1 MSLSELDL
9 KICYRSDRDD
19 IINDFYEK
27 VLTES
32 CKYERAVGYFS
43 TQSLLL
49 LHRGLEHFEKN
60 NGKIFLIASPQLNE
74 EDIRII
80 KNGYENREKV
90 LKKIIM
96 NSLYIPEEDKDI
108 LTLNKIEKLIAM
120 NRLSIRIAF
129 NKNGGI
135 FHEKIGI
142 VTDELGNKIAFT
154 GSLNETNNAFKNNF
168 ESIDLFFSWDKRD
181 CIRVNEKQKDFDEL
195 WNNHTNGV
203 EVFDFTKA
211 IQYQLLEYRKDGL
224 LNVNKELEDNLDKI
238 ILSEPGIPSFIEI
251 RDYQKQAYKAWNE
264 NNYNGILQMA
274 TGTGKTITAC
284 YSLVNLYNELNAR
297 KEKQVV
303 IVLVPY
309 KHLVDQWS
317 DELRNFG
324 YSPYKVSSDNNWTNK
339 LKIAIQKLKM
349 TKESHLSI
357 VITNDSF
364 KGGKFKSILKLILG
378 KFKTVI
384 IADEV
389 HNVGANSII
398 SSLPNEVEYRLGL
411 SATPIR
417 HNDIDGTKKII
428 NYFGKIIFEFS
439 LKDAIEKGFLTKYYY
454 YPKLVFLGED
464 ESERYYDLIDEFK
477 GYPIDKLKKIAFT
490 NQEFKNVIKMSYQIA
505 DGSINKFIEFKKLV
519 QAFSDDYYNLVYC
532 SSVKINDGKN
542 KLPIKQ
548 IEAIT
553 AYMGNNL
560 RMKVHTFTANEN
572 NSLRKNLIKRF
583 STGNDLQALI
593 AIKCLDE
600 GIDIPATRRA
610 FILSSTTNEKQFTQ
624 RRGRVLRKSKGK
636 DYAEIYDF
644 ITLPRNL
651 NDSRDIF
658 DTEIFLVAKEYRRL
672 VEFSKLAVNS
682 ELGLSLARKIE
693 DTYKNIERGVIDE

>member
-49 LHRGLEHFEKN
+49 LNRGLDHFKKN

-74 EDIRII
+74 EDIRTI

-96 NSLYIPEEDKDI
+96 NSLYVPEEDKDI
-108 LTLNKIEKLIAM
+108 LTLNNIEKLIAM
-120 NRLSIRIAF
+120 GQLSIRIAF

-142 VTDELGNKIAFT
+142 VTDELGNRIAFT

-168 ESIDLFFSWDKRD
+168 ESIDLFFSWNKRD
-181 CIRVNEKQKDFDEL
+181 FIRVNEKQKDFDEL
-195 WNNHTNGV
+195 WNNNTNGV
-203 EVFDFTKA
+203 EVFDFTEA
-211 IQYQLLEYRKDGL
+211 IQHQLLEYREAGL
-224 LNVNKELEDNLDKI
+224 LNVSKKLEDNLEQTT
-238 ILSEPGIPSFIEI
+238 LNEPGIPSFIKI
-251 RDYQKQAYKAWNE
+251 RDYQKQAYNAWNE
-264 NNYNGILQMA
+264 NNYTGILQMA

-284 YSLVNLYNELNAR
+284 YSLVNLYNELNL
-297 KEKQVV
+297 KGEKQVV

-364 KGGKFKSILKLILG
+364 KGTKFKNILKLILG
-378 KFKTVI
+378 KFETVI
-384 IADEV
+384 VADEV

-417 HNDIDGTKKII
+417 HNDIDGTKRII
-428 NYFGKIIFEFS
+428 DYFGNIIFEFS
-439 LKDAIEKGFLTKYYY
+439 LKDAIKKGFLTKYYY
-454 YPKLVFLGED
+454 YPKLIYLGKD
-464 ESERYYDLIDEFK
+464 ESERYYNLIDEFK

-519 QAFSDDYYNLVYC
+519 QAFSNDYYNLVYC

-553 AYMGNNL
+553 AYMGNTL
-560 RMKVHTFTANEN
+560 RMKVHPFTANEN
-572 NSLRKNLIKRF
+572 NCLRKNLIKRF
-583 STGNDLQALI
+583 STGDDLQALI

-600 GIDIPATRRA
+600 GVDIPAIRRA

-644 ITLPRNL
+644 ITLPRDL
-651 NDSRDIF
+651 NDSKDIF
-658 DTEIFLVAKEYRRL
+658 DTEIFLVAKEYKRL
-672 VEFSKLAVNS
+672 IEFAKLAVNS
-682 ELGLSLARKIE
+682 ELGLSLAQKIK
-693 DTYKNIERGVIDE
+693 DTYKNIDRGVIDE

>member
-324 YSPYKVSSDNNWTNK
+324 YSPYKVSSIKNSYT
-339 LKIAIQKLKM
+339 KIK
-349 TKESHLSI
+349 
-357 VITNDSF
+357 ND
-364 KGGKFKSILKLILG
+364 
-378 KFKTVI
+378 
-384 IADEV
+384 
-389 HNVGANSII
+389 
-398 SSLPNEVEYRLGL
+398 
-411 SATPIR
+411 
-417 HNDIDGTKKII
+417 
-428 NYFGKIIFEFS
+428 
-439 LKDAIEKGFLTKYYY
+439 
-454 YPKLVFLGED
+454 
-464 ESERYYDLIDEFK
+464 
-477 GYPIDKLKKIAFT
+477 
-490 NQEFKNVIKMSYQIA
+490 
-505 DGSINKFIEFKKLV
+505 
-519 QAFSDDYYNLVYC
+519 
-532 SSVKINDGKN
+532 
-542 KLPIKQ
+542 
-548 IEAIT
+548 
-553 AYMGNNL
+553 
-560 RMKVHTFTANEN
+560 
-572 NSLRKNLIKRF
+572 
-583 STGNDLQALI
+583 
-593 AIKCLDE
+593 
-600 GIDIPATRRA
+600 
-610 FILSSTTNEKQFTQ
+610 
-624 RRGRVLRKSKGK
+624 
-636 DYAEIYDF
+636 
-644 ITLPRNL
+644 
-651 NDSRDIF
+651 
-658 DTEIFLVAKEYRRL
+658 
-672 VEFSKLAVNS
+672 
-682 ELGLSLARKIE
+682 
-693 DTYKNIERGVIDE
+693 